1 MIPTKA
7 RVNRRMKVFKL
18 TKNLER
24 KYKEVNCHECSV
36 VVTPMDFAKILGRFT
51 KVKIQYESSSKSKP
65 KQTNVISPNSR
76 LKAKENGMVQIHGY
90 NVLPATKLQG
100 QKKLKSNTA
109 TTPTSNVLKEN
120 NRLKKEKDAFLEYN
134 LKPLMK
140 TKVKYYGVVFDKPSV
155 EGQRDTRNK
164 ISLQE
169 LVSDIDKSILPAE
182 DWCIDYFPKNGEPKD
197 DKIYDRIA
205 AELED
210 LMYNEK
216 AKNSSNVKDSKN
228 DEFPSILDILN
239 ENTKDGTTKA
249 SDPASSLNLESSDV
263 EAMLLGNASPAT
275 EPSPMEVDSSSSD
288 SINKAAQATT
298 KPEESKAE
306 KASTVDDNPESPSIL
321 DEPIQKETSSTEK
334 PKISIDDKALPK
346 TSQTSK
352 IDENDNTNKKN
363 KNSPRTGVT
372 QIIFKKLVNGTCS
385 KSVTCPK
392 NLKYSISMLGNSVE
406 LLGAPK
412 HISSLEDLQ
421 ILLQIVEES
430 DLDNLYVLH

>member
-275 EPSPMEVDSSSSD
+275 EPSLMEVDSSSSD